1 MKTINDLLIE
11 FDEMGFAP
19 TTPCPDPEKYA
30 TEWREKVRAEFERL
44 ESENTALRVENAVE
58 LPCKVGDIVYYLK
71 TYCDYKGET
80 VKHCS
85 KRERPIMCECD
96 EIAHRWSSK
105 YWIYVI
111 REKPFELRDL
121 TRIGKTLFLSREEA
135 EAKIVEF
142 RRRYRDR

>member
-1 MKTINDLLIE
+1 MTNEEWIELCLKRLSMGKTSDVVN
-11 FDEMGFAP
+11 FS
-19 TTPCPDPEKYA
+19 YA
-30 TEWREKVRAEFERL
+30 DTLAYIERL
-44 ESENTALRVENAVE
+44 KAENAELRARLEKAVE

-121 TRIGKTLFLSREEA
+121 TRIGKTLFLCREEA
-135 EAKIVEF
+135 EAKIAEL
-142 RRRYRDR
+142 RRRCNEKH

>member
-1 MKTINDLLIE
+1 MTNEDKIE
-11 FDEMGFAP
+11 LCLKRLSMGKASDVMNFS
-19 TTPCPDPEKYA
+19 YA
-30 TEWREKVRAEFERL
+30 DTLAYIERL
-44 ESENTALRVENAVE
+44 KEENAELRARLERAVE

-96 EIAHRWSSK
+96 EIIRRETSEEWL
-105 YWIYVI
+105 YVI

-135 EAKIVEF
+135 KSKREALRKKWE
-142 RRRYRDR
+142 RER